1 MTVISNEEYH
11 ADPAISASQLK
22 EIGRS
27 PFHYWKRYVDPDR
40 SPSTRTAAMALGS
53 LVHCAVLEPNELL
66 QRYAVGPDR
75 RTKEGKATAEKM
87 LADGIEPVS
96 ASDFEQA
103 LSMAAAVRSHPTA
116 GLLLANGQAEQ
127 SFWWDD
133 IATGLRCK
141 CRPDW
146 FDGELI
152 VDLKTC
158 VDASPAGFGKAVAAF
173 HYQLQ
178 AAHYL
183 AGTLAKRFIFVA
195 VEKVY
200 PFAVGVYELD
210 AEALIHGSIARHN
223 ALQRIQDCRAIGEW
237 GHGYTDGIQ
246 TLQLPGWAL
255 KNNTTITSEDF

>member
-22 EIGRS
+22 EICKS

-40 SPSTRTAAMALGS
+40 SPSEPTAAMRLGS

-75 RTKEGKATAEKM
+75 RTKEGKATAERM
-87 LADGIEPVS
+87 IADGIEPVS

-152 VDLKTC
+152 VDLKSC
-158 VDASPAGFGKAVAAF
+158 VDASAAGFGKAVAAF

-195 VEKVY
+195 VEKNY
-200 PFAVGVYELD
+200 PFGIGVYELD

-255 KNNTTITSEDF
+255 KDNTTITSEDF

>member
-1 MTVISNEEYH
+1 MTISNADYH

-22 EIGRS
+22 EISKS

-40 SPSTRTAAMALGS
+40 SPSEPTAAMRLGS
-53 LVHCAVLEPNELL
+53 LVHCAVLEPKELL

-103 LSMAAAVRSHPTA
+103 LSMAAAVHSHSTA
-116 GLLLANGQAEQ
+116 GLLLGMSGQAEQ

-133 IATGLRCK
+133 IATRLRCK

-158 VDASPAGFGKAVAAF
+158 QDASPAGFGKSVANF
-173 HYQLQ
+173 GYQIQ

-195 VEKVY
+195 VEKTY

-210 AEALIHGSIARHN
+210 PEALVH
-223 ALQRIQDCRAIGEW
+223 
-237 GHGYTDGIQ
+237 GIQ

-255 KNNTTITSEDF
+255 KDQTTITSEDF

>member
-1 MTVISNEEYH
+1 MTIISNADYH

-22 EIGRS
+22 EISRS

-40 SPSTRTAAMALGS
+40 SPLKPTAAMRFGS
-53 LVHCAVLEPNELL
+53 LVHCAVLEPKELL
-66 QRYAVGPDR
+66 QRYALAPDR
-75 RTKEGKATAEKM
+75 RTKEGKAIADKM
-87 LADGIEPVS
+87 LADGIEPVNDN
-96 ASDFEQA
+96 DFEQA
-103 LSMAAAVRSHPTA
+103 LSMAAAVHSHQTA
-116 GLLLANGQAEQ
+116 SLLLTNGQAEQ

-133 IATGLRCK
+133 VATRLRCK
-141 CRPDW
+141 CRPDL

-158 VDASPAGFGKAVAAF
+158 VDASPAGFGKAIANF
-173 HYQLQ
+173 GYQLQ

-210 AEALIHGSIARHN
+210 AEALVHGSIARHN
-223 ALQRIQDCRAIGEW
+223 ALQRVQDCRAVGEW
-237 GHGYTDGIQ
+237 PGYTDGIQ

-255 KNNTTITSEDF
+255 KDQTTITSEDF